1 MIIWKSYWEGITTSN
16 LLNKPK
22 LTSFQLIEK
31 MRDEKGIT
39 FNIMSESD
47 AEKYLRESNN
57 YLRTAAYRKNFSK
70 HSSGEQEG
78 KYIDLDFAY
87 LAELSSLDMHLR
99 EILFDMCVDVEHA
112 LKVSLVTAIE
122 DNPLENGYNIVT
134 KFLAAYP
141 HIESGIAYKSGS
153 AFTGGLI
160 DKYFSIDKSSGSPK
174 VTNIDCPAWV
184 LTELLSFA
192 DFVCFYN
199 YYYSSYGQ
207 QNQLKY
213 NIINPVRNLRNA
225 CGHNTCLLLDLRP
238 QIGTTKPNTTISKY
252 LSTIPSIGK
261 RERQKK
267 LSCRPIF
274 EICCL
279 IYAHNI
285 YVSKS
290 VRTRQFNRLKDFIH
304 GRMVKNSSY
313 FKNNLSI
320 STTMDFLTKLID
332 ATI

>member
-1 MIIWKSYWEGITTSN
+1 
-16 LLNKPK
+16 
-22 LTSFQLIEK
+22 

-39 FNIMSESD
+39 FNHISEAE

-57 YLRTAAYRKNFSK
+57 YLRTAAYRKNYSK
-70 HSSGEQEG
+70 HTSGDNIG

-112 LKVSLVTAIE
+112 LKVSLVTDIE
-122 DNPLENGYNIVT
+122 DNNAEDGYNIVS

-141 HIESGIAYKSGS
+141 QIEAGIAYKSGS
-153 AFTGGLI
+153 TFTSGLI
-160 DKYFSIDKSSGSPK
+160 QKYFSITTGKKPT

-192 DFVCFYN
+192 DFITFYN
-199 YYYSSYGQ
+199 FYYSFYGQ
-207 QNQLKY
+207 QNKVRY

-225 CGHNTCLLLDLRP
+225 CGHNTCLLLDLKP
-238 QIGTTKPNTTISKY
+238 QIGTTKPNTTISKF
-252 LSTIPSIGK
+252 LSTVPTIGK
-261 RERQKK
+261 RERQRK

-279 IYAHNI
+279 IYAHQE
-285 YVSKS
+285 YVSTNVKD
-290 VRTRQFNRLKDFIH
+290 RQFKRLKDFIH
-304 GRMVKNSSY
+304 GRMIKNYSY
-313 FKNNLSI
+313 FNNNLSVK
-320 STTMDFLTKLID
+320 TTMDFLTKLID
-332 ATI
+332 AFA